1 MDLINNKSWRQL
13 PRVLWNHLLA
23 ASYVLVAGVVV
34 VRFDA
39 EFRSASPWLSSN
51 ALVTNFG
58 DFYPTLIAYPLF
70 FWGITVAYAVV
81 ALPSTGWKLSRLV
94 ANTVGLGL
102 LVHVNFLCL
111 ALIGHDDLLAKLPAE
126 MFQYYVRGVIVTCL
140 GIVAALGFVYAL
152 NVSGMNRD
160 RYWLPLAYVPAV
172 NLWFGPT
179 ALLVPVLVTTGLGV
193 WLWRSTESWAGWR
206 TWRQSFAAHLTDW
219 RVLTTIVFLVG
230 VTVRLLASLRLAG
243 MGEDTVFTNSDD
255 ASQYDQNARGI
266 LDGSGVFTMN
276 AQPGTSSYSPG
287 YSLFLAALYGLTGRN
302 LTAVMTVQAVLSA
315 FVPVGVFLVGRR
327 CAGRLVGFVA
337 AMLAA
342 LSQLLIF
349 NSVNLT
355 REMGSILL
363 LLPLVWMLQRTP
375 PDSVDAWKRMWIIG
389 GLFGCIAF
397 IDPVFLVVA
406 AVVLVVYGLNNRVP
420 LRQRVRLMGVLLIAL
435 YLTLMPL
442 KLFVNTPT
450 NWNYF
455 GGEGFVAEGKP
466 LADVDLSDDDFHS
479 FIDYISG
486 AGGASN
492 GGATPTNWKELLSP
506 VSRPKLIAIHL
517 SRDYSSPATELYQ
530 RGINVFA
537 FPGVSIANVILEPR
551 VASALIAEKVWLDF
565 RRFFFEGH
573 SGYFSPLLLIAN
585 TFFSANLMF
594 YACMFAGIGLLAMIG
609 RIRSRRAVWEQVM
622 VLVTLLAYSS
632 TYIVAFF
639 GLTRFRASMHPL
651 LLLWIGLGLVVV
663 SRWIL
668 NTNRPWIDSED
679 SSLHPK

>member
-126 MFQYYVRGVIVTCL
+126 MFQYYVRGAIVTCL

-152 NVSGMNRD
+152 NVRGMNRN

-219 RVLTTIVFLVG
+219 RVLTAIVFLVG
-230 VTVRLLASLRLAG
+230 VTVRVLASLRLAG
-243 MGEDTVFTNSDD
+243 MGEDIVFTNSDD
-255 ASQYDQNARGI
+255 ASQYDHNARGI
-266 LDGSGVFTMN
+266 LEGSGVLTEVGM
-276 AQPGTSSYSPG
+276 PGTSSYSPG

-355 REMGSILL
+355 REMGSIFL

-375 PDSVDAWKRMWIIG
+375 PDSVDARKRMWIIG

-420 LRQRVRLMGVLLIAL
+420 LRQRVRLIGVLLIAL

-450 NWNYF
+450 NW
-455 GGEGFVAEGKP
+455 
-466 LADVDLSDDDFHS
+466 S
-479 FIDYISG
+479 
-486 AGGASN
+486 
-492 GGATPTNWKELLSP
+492 ELLSP
-506 VSRPKLIAIHL
+506 VSRPKVFAVHL
-517 SRDYSSPATELYQ
+517 SRDWSKPATELYQ

-537 FPGVSIANVILEPR
+537 FPVDSVVNVIREPR

-594 YACMFAGIGLLAMIG
+594 YACMFAGIGMLVMIG
-609 RIRSRRAVWEQVM
+609 RIRSRRAAWEQVM

-632 TYIVAFF
+632 TYIIAFF

-651 LLLWIGLGLVVV
+651 LFLWIGLGLVVV

-679 SSLHPK
+679 SSLHPE

>member
-81 ALPSTGWKLSRLV
+81 AFPSTGWNVSRLV

-102 LVHVNFLCL
+102 LVHLNFLCL

-126 MFQYYVRGVIVTCL
+126 MFQYYVRGAIVTCL

-152 NVSGMNRD
+152 NVSGMNRN

-219 RVLTTIVFLVG
+219 RVLTAIVFLVG
-230 VTVRLLASLRLAG
+230 VTVRVLASLRLAG
-243 MGEDTVFTNSDD
+243 MGEDIVFTNSDD
-255 ASQYDQNARGI
+255 ASQYDHNARGM
-266 LDGSGVFTMN
+266 LEGSGVLTEVGM
-276 AQPGTSSYSPG
+276 PGTSSYSPG

-355 REMGSILL
+355 REMGSIFL

-375 PDSVDAWKRMWIIG
+375 PDSADAWKRMLVIG
-389 GLFGCIAF
+389 MLFGCIAF

-450 NWNYF
+450 NW
-455 GGEGFVAEGKP
+455 
-466 LADVDLSDDDFHS
+466 S
-479 FIDYISG
+479 
-486 AGGASN
+486 
-492 GGATPTNWKELLSP
+492 ELLSP
-506 VSRPKLIAIHL
+506 VSRPKVFAIHL
-517 SRDYSSPATELYQ
+517 SRDWSKPATELYQ

-594 YACMFAGIGLLAMIG
+594 YACMFAGIGMLVMIG
-609 RIRSRRAVWEQVM
+609 RIRSRRAAWEQVM

-632 TYIVAFF
+632 TYIIAFF

-668 NTNRPWIDSED
+668 DTNRPWIDSED

>member
-126 MFQYYVRGVIVTCL
+126 MFQYYVRGAIVTCL

-193 WLWRSTESWAGWR
+193 WLWRRTESWAGWR

-230 VTVRLLASLRLAG
+230 VTVRVLASLRLAG
-243 MGEDTVFTNSDD
+243 MGEDIVFTNSDD

-355 REMGSILL
+355 REMGSIFL

-375 PDSVDAWKRMWIIG
+375 PDSVDARKRMWVIG

-450 NWNYF
+450 NW
-455 GGEGFVAEGKP
+455 
-466 LADVDLSDDDFHS
+466 S
-479 FIDYISG
+479 
-486 AGGASN
+486 
-492 GGATPTNWKELLSP
+492 ELLSP
-506 VSRPKLIAIHL
+506 VSRPKVFAIHL
-517 SRDYSSPATELYQ
+517 SRDWSKPATELYQ

-594 YACMFAGIGLLAMIG
+594 YACMFAGIGMLVMIG
-609 RIRSRRAVWEQVM
+609 RIRSRRAAWEQVM

-632 TYIVAFF
+632 TYIIAFF

-668 NTNRPWIDSED
+668 DTNRPWIDSED
-679 SSLHPK
+679 SSLHPE

>member
-230 VTVRLLASLRLAG
+230 VTVRVLASLRLAG
-243 MGEDTVFTNSDD
+243 MGEDIVFTNSDD
-255 ASQYDQNARGI
+255 ASQYDHNARGI
-266 LDGSGVFTMN
+266 LEGSGVLTEVGM
-276 AQPGTSSYSPG
+276 PGTSSYSPG

-375 PDSVDAWKRMWIIG
+375 PDTVDAWKRMWVIG

-420 LRQRVRLMGVLLIAL
+420 LRQRVRLIGVLLIAL

-450 NWNYF
+450 NW
-455 GGEGFVAEGKP
+455 
-466 LADVDLSDDDFHS
+466 S
-479 FIDYISG
+479 
-486 AGGASN
+486 
-492 GGATPTNWKELLSP
+492 ELLSP
-506 VSRPKLIAIHL
+506 VSRPKVFAVHL
-517 SRDYSSPATELYQ
+517 SRDWSKPATELYQ

-537 FPGVSIANVILEPR
+537 FPVDSVVNVIREPR

-594 YACMFAGIGLLAMIG
+594 YACMFAGIGMLAMIG

-632 TYIVAFF
+632 TYIIAFF

-651 LLLWIGLGLVVV
+651 LILWIGLGLVVV

-679 SSLHPK
+679 SSLHPE

>member
-39 EFRSASPWLSSN
+39 EFRSAWPWLSSN

-94 ANTVGLGL
+94 ANTAGLGL

-230 VTVRLLASLRLAG
+230 VTVRVLASLRLAG
-243 MGEDTVFTNSDD
+243 MGEDIVFTNSDD
-255 ASQYDQNARGI
+255 ASQYDHNARGI
-266 LDGSGVFTMN
+266 LEGSGVLTEVGM
-276 AQPGTSSYSPG
+276 PGTSSYSPG

-375 PDSVDAWKRMWIIG
+375 PDTVDAWKRMLVIG

-420 LRQRVRLMGVLLIAL
+420 LRQRVRLIGVLLIAL

-450 NWNYF
+450 NW
-455 GGEGFVAEGKP
+455 
-466 LADVDLSDDDFHS
+466 S
-479 FIDYISG
+479 
-486 AGGASN
+486 
-492 GGATPTNWKELLSP
+492 ELLSP
-506 VSRPKLIAIHL
+506 VSRPKIFAIHL
-517 SRDYSSPATELYQ
+517 SRDWSSPATELYQ

-537 FPGVSIANVILEPR
+537 FPVDSVVNVIREPR

-594 YACMFAGIGLLAMIG
+594 YACMFAGIGILAMIG
-609 RIRSRRAVWEQVM
+609 RIRSRRAVWDQVM

-632 TYIVAFF
+632 TYILAFF

-679 SSLHPK
+679 SSLHPE

>member
-1 MDLINNKSWRQL
+1 
-13 PRVLWNHLLA
+13 
-23 ASYVLVAGVVV
+23 
-34 VRFDA
+34 
-39 EFRSASPWLSSN
+39 
-51 ALVTNFG
+51 
-58 DFYPTLIAYPLF
+58 

-81 ALPSTGWKLSRLV
+81 AFPSTGWNVSRLV

-111 ALIGHDDLLAKLPAE
+111 ALIGQDDLLAKLPAE
-126 MFQYYVRGVIVTCL
+126 MFQYYVRGAIVTCL

-219 RVLTTIVFLVG
+219 RVLTAIVFLVG
-230 VTVRLLASLRLAG
+230 VTVRVLASLRLAG
-243 MGEDTVFTNSDD
+243 MGEDIVFTNSDD
-255 ASQYDQNARGI
+255 ASQYDHNARGM
-266 LDGSGVFTMN
+266 LEGSGVLTEVGM
-276 AQPGTSSYSPG
+276 PGTSSYSPG

-355 REMGSILL
+355 REMGSIFL

-375 PDSVDAWKRMWIIG
+375 PDSADAWKRMLVIG
-389 GLFGCIAF
+389 MLFGCIAF

-450 NWNYF
+450 NW
-455 GGEGFVAEGKP
+455 
-466 LADVDLSDDDFHS
+466 S
-479 FIDYISG
+479 
-486 AGGASN
+486 
-492 GGATPTNWKELLSP
+492 ELLSP
-506 VSRPKLIAIHL
+506 VSRPKVFAIHL
-517 SRDYSSPATELYQ
+517 SRDWSRPATELYQ

-537 FPGVSIANVILEPR
+537 FPVDSVVNVIREPR

-594 YACMFAGIGLLAMIG
+594 YACMFAGIGMLVMIG
-609 RIRSRRAVWEQVM
+609 RIRSRRAAWEQVM

-632 TYIVAFF
+632 TYIIAFF

-651 LLLWIGLGLVVV
+651 LLLWIGLGLV
-663 SRWIL
+663 
-668 NTNRPWIDSED
+668 
-679 SSLHPK
+679 

>member
-1 MDLINNKSWRQL
+1 MDPIDNKSWRRL
-13 PRVLWNHLLA
+13 PRALWNHLLA
-23 ASYVLVAGVVV
+23 ATYVLVAGTVV

-39 EFRSASPWLSSN
+39 EFRSAWPWVSSN

-81 ALPSTGWKLSRLV
+81 AFPSTGWKLSRLV
-94 ANTVGLGL
+94 SSTVGLGL
-102 LVHVNFLCL
+102 LVHLNFLCL

-126 MFQYYVRGVIVTCL
+126 MFQYYVRGAIVTCL

-152 NVSGMNRD
+152 NVRGMNRN

-193 WLWRSTESWAGWR
+193 WLWRRTESWAGWR

-219 RVLTTIVFLVG
+219 RVLTAIVFLVG
-230 VTVRLLASLRLAG
+230 VTVRVLASLRLAG
-243 MGEDTVFTNSDD
+243 MGEDIVFTNSDD
-255 ASQYDQNARGI
+255 ASQYDHNARGM
-266 LDGSGVFTMN
+266 LEGSGVLTEVGM
-276 AQPGTSSYSPG
+276 PGTSSYSPG

-375 PDSVDAWKRMWIIG
+375 PDSVDAWKRMLVIG

-450 NWNYF
+450 NW
-455 GGEGFVAEGKP
+455 
-466 LADVDLSDDDFHS
+466 S
-479 FIDYISG
+479 
-486 AGGASN
+486 
-492 GGATPTNWKELLSP
+492 ELLSP
-506 VSRPKLIAIHL
+506 VSRPKVFAIHL
-517 SRDYSSPATELYQ
+517 SRDWSKPATELYQ

-537 FPGVSIANVILEPR
+537 FPVDSVVNVIREPR

-594 YACMFAGIGLLAMIG
+594 YACMFAGIGMLVMIG
-609 RIRSRRAVWEQVM
+609 RIRSRRAAWEQVM

-632 TYIVAFF
+632 TYIIAFF

-679 SSLHPK
+679 SSLHPE